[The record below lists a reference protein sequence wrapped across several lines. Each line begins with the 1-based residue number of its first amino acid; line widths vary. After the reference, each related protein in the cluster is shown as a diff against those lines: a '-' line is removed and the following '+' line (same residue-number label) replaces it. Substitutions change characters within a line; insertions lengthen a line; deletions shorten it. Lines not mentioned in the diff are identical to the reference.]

1 MATNSFSVSDPQT
14 DQRAINAMNVSF
26 DSIKQMIKDYKPKE
40 TNQDFR
46 ILNYNG
52 KIEKDKSIYVDVPA
66 DSPTQ
71 IFCQYGT
78 VMKYVGTLKDNT
90 LTFTETITN
99 GGTGKDKDEVYEHAI
114 IYQTYVRKID
124 RPRTEINR
132 EKIFDKPLLK
142 ESETNE
148 HNDQQK

>member
-1 MATNSFSVSDPQT
+1 MATNSFSVADPQT

-52 KIEKDKSIYVDVPA
+52 PIEKDKSIYVDVPA

-78 VMKYVGTLKDNT
+78 VVKYVGTLKDNT

-99 GGTGKDKDEVYEHAI
+99 GGSGKDKDEVYQHAI
-114 IYQTYVRKID
+114 IYTVYLAKLPTYQTRINTTKIYD
-124 RPRTEINR
+124 N
-132 EKIFDKPLLK
+132 PLL
-142 ESETNE
+142 ESPSTVEKK
-148 HNDQQK
+148 D